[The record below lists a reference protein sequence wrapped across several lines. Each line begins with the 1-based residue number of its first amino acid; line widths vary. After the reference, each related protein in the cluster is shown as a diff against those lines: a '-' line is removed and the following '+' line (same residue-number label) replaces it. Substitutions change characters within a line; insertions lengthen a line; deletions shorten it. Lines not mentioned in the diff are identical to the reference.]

1 MTFSVG
7 DKVIIGVNGYD
18 WDTRLEQ
25 FVFEGASA
33 TVAKVY
39 TEHDPNVIDV
49 ILDDRALHKNLG
61 GEDIDGEAWPFY
73 ENELIRA
80 ARTPRWGSAPP
91 PGYRRS
97 EVLPVLGRL
106 LHRHSDHGMRLH
118 PGLRLPEKGERGSA
132 DSLGSACFTQTRTCL

>member
-80 ARTPRWGSAPP
+80 A
-91 PGYRRS
+91 
-97 EVLPVLGRL
+97 
-106 LHRHSDHGMRLH
+106 
-118 PGLRLPEKGERGSA
+118 
-132 DSLGSACFTQTRTCL
+132 